1 MIKTIRHQKILTRLL
16 FSKYQ
21 ELLIK
26 FQRNNVIDSSSSGTS
41 DEGNANIVKFM
52 TSKNSNDKE
61 KAQDKIKNS
70 IHWYRKSQISQ
81 VDLRIMKGVVM
92 KRFNEDE
99 DSEYYDESEESF
111 SNNQRAE
118 FIQNN
123 FSPVNKVGN
132 RYQQSVELLMKNIQ
146 NEDVN
151 QISPKLI
158 SNIPSK

>member
-1 MIKTIRHQKILTRLL
+1 
-16 FSKYQ
+16 
-21 ELLIK
+21 
-26 FQRNNVIDSSSSGTS
+26 
-41 DEGNANIVKFM
+41 
-52 TSKNSNDKE
+52 
-61 KAQDKIKNS
+61 
-70 IHWYRKSQISQ
+70 
-81 VDLRIMKGVVM
+81 M